1 MRRGPCRARKNN
13 RSMGQ
18 HVSLVDVILSGWVS
32 TSMWLSSCH
41 ASGSATKRRCAAL
54 SQGYRATNGDP
65 WRDTLFEIR
74 AASVLRLRAEA
85 TKARR
90 PIAPGG
96 TTALLPAISR
106 PSHASQPGCAPR
118 HTSRVIAARSPS
130 PQPVEWRARRGTPHR
145 CCGRC
150 ARGRSGLR
158 LSARRQGRAV
168 ACSRQPSQIPRG
180 LTD

>member
-1 MRRGPCRARKNN
+1 MQGAEEQSSRGQR
-13 RSMGQ
+13 
-18 HVSLVDVILSGWVS
+18 VSWVDVILSGWAS
-32 TSMWLSSCH
+32 TSLRLSSCH
-41 ASGSATKRRCAAL
+41 ASGSAPKKRCAAL
-54 SQGYRATNGDP
+54 SQGCRATNGET
-65 WRDTLFEIR
+65 WRDTLFAMR
-74 AASVLRLRAEA
+74 AASVRRLRAEA
-85 TKARR
+85 TQARR

-96 TTALLPAISR
+96 TTALLPPISR
-106 PSHASQPGCAPR
+106 PSHASQPGGAPR
-118 HTSRVIAARSPS
+118 HTSRGIAARRPS

-158 LSARRQGRAV
+158 RSARRQGRAV